1 MFVRRKKNSS
11 GSFSV
16 QIIQKVGRI
25 NKVVKSIGSSFDET
39 ELDILERQAKL
50 EIERM
55 QGQTFLF
62 SNDRDSSLKS
72 ILSNVVN
79 NEIELVG
86 PDNIL
91 GRIYESMGYHKI
103 GIDDLFRDLV
113 MSRLV
118 YPGSKLKT
126 VDYLSRF
133 KNKEVSVYSIYRYMD
148 KIHKE
153 FKEDVERITF
163 NHFEKI
169 LGGHIGIV
177 FYDVTTLYFEAPDE
191 DDLRKIGYSK
201 DGKHQHPQIKLGLLV
216 GPQGYPL
223 GYDIFEGSTYE
234 GYTLIPVLENIQK
247 KFSIGKPIVIADAG
261 LLSGANIK
269 ALISHGYRFVLGG
282 KIRNESKEI
291 KDAIQKLEITEDNPG
306 EVKKDGYRLVV
317 SFSEKRLKKDA
328 HNRKKGL
335 EKLEKKVKNG
345 KIDKSSINNRGY
357 NKYLKLESEIK
368 VAIDYTKY
376 QLDARWDG
384 LKGYLTNTDMK
395 SKEVIAAYG
404 NLWQI
409 EKAFR
414 ISKTD
419 IRIRPIYHRI
429 PERIQTHI
437 CICFVSYAV
446 FKELER
452 LLKNRKVS
460 FSANRAIELTKNMYQ
475 IRVFLPDSKTYT
487 TVPLKPT
494 QEQQELISAIMKN

>member
-25 NKVVKSIGSSFDET
+25 NKVVKSIGSSFDEM

-50 EIERM
+50 EIEKI
-55 QGQTFLF
+55 QGQAFLF
-62 SNDRDSSLKS
+62 SNDRDKSLKS
-72 ILSNVVN
+72 ILSNVGN

-86 PDNIL
+86 PDSVL
-91 GRIYESMGYHKI
+91 GNVYESIGYHEI
-103 GIDDLFRDLV
+103 GVDNLFRELV

-133 KNKEVSVYSIYRYMD
+133 KNQEVSVYSIYRYMD
-148 KIHKE
+148 KLHKE
-153 FKEDVERITF
+153 FKEKIERTTF
-163 NHFEKI
+163 KHFAQI
-169 LGGHIGIV
+169 LGGQIGLV
-177 FYDVTTLYFEAPDE
+177 FYDMTTLYFETPDE

-223 GYDIFEGSTYE
+223 GYDIFEGNIYE

-261 LLSGANIK
+261 LLSNANIH
-269 ALISHGYRFVLGG
+269 ALISNGYKFVLGG
-282 KIRNESKEI
+282 KVRSESNQI
-291 KDAIQKLEITEDNPG
+291 KDEIQALELTEDNPR

-317 SFSEKRLKKDA
+317 SFSQKRQKKDA
-328 HNRKKGL
+328 HNRKKGI

-345 KIDKSSINNRGY
+345 KIDKNSINNRGY
-357 NKYLKLESEIK
+357 NKYLKLESEVK
-368 VAIDYTKY
+368 VAIDYEKY
-376 QLDARWDG
+376 ELDARWDG

-395 SKEVIAAYG
+395 AKEVIAAYG
-404 NLWQI
+404 NLWHI

-429 PERIQTHI
+429 PERINTHI

-452 LLKNRKVS
+452 LLKKAKVS
-460 FSANRAIELTKNMYQ
+460 FSANRAIELTKSMYQ
-475 IRVFLPDSKTYT
+475 IRVLLPESKTYT
-487 TVPLKPT
+487 TIPLKPT
-494 QEQQELISAIMKN
+494 SEQLELIQAIRKN

>member
-1 MFVRRKKNSS
+1 MRRKKNSS

-25 NKVVKSIGSSFDET
+25 NKVVKSIGSSFDEM

-50 EIERM
+50 EIEKI
-55 QGQTFLF
+55 QGQAFLF
-62 SNDRDSSLKS
+62 SNDRDKSLKS
-72 ILSNVVN
+72 ILSNVGN

-86 PDNIL
+86 PDSVL
-91 GRIYESMGYHKI
+91 GNVYESIGYHEI
-103 GIDDLFRDLV
+103 GVDNLFRELV

-133 KNKEVSVYSIYRYMD
+133 KNQEVSVYSIYRYMD
-148 KIHKE
+148 KLHKE
-153 FKEDVERITF
+153 FKEKIERTTF
-163 NHFEKI
+163 KHFAQI
-169 LGGHIGIV
+169 LGGQIGLV
-177 FYDVTTLYFEAPDE
+177 FYDMTTLYFETPDE

-223 GYDIFEGSTYE
+223 GYDIFEGNIYE

-261 LLSGANIK
+261 LLSNANIH
-269 ALISHGYRFVLGG
+269 ALISNGYKFVLGG
-282 KIRNESKEI
+282 KVRSESNQI
-291 KDAIQKLEITEDNPG
+291 KDEIQALELTEDNPR

-317 SFSEKRLKKDA
+317 SFSQKRQKKDA
-328 HNRKKGL
+328 HNRKKGI

-345 KIDKSSINNRGY
+345 KIDKNSINNRGY
-357 NKYLKLESEIK
+357 NKYLKLESEVK
-368 VAIDYTKY
+368 VAIDYEKY
-376 QLDARWDG
+376 ELDARWDG

-395 SKEVIAAYG
+395 AKEVIAAYG
-404 NLWQI
+404 NLWHI

-429 PERIQTHI
+429 PERINTHI

-452 LLKNRKVS
+452 LLKKAKVS
-460 FSANRAIELTKNMYQ
+460 FSANRAIELTKSMYQ
-475 IRVFLPDSKTYT
+475 IRVLLPESKTYT
-487 TVPLKPT
+487 TIPLKPT
-494 QEQQELISAIMKN
+494 SEQLELIQAIRKN

>member
-11 GSFSV
+11 GSFSI

-25 NKVVKSIGSSFDET
+25 NKVVKSFGSSLDAV
-39 ELDILERQAKL
+39 ELDILERQAQL
-50 EIERM
+50 EIERI
-55 QGQTFLF
+55 QGQTYLF

-72 ILSNVVN
+72 ILSNVGN
-79 NEIELVG
+79 NQIELVG

-91 GRIYESMGYHKI
+91 GRVYESMGYHKI
-103 GIDDLFRDLV
+103 GGDDLFRDLV

-153 FKEDVERITF
+153 FKEDIEKITF
-163 NHFEKI
+163 KHFEKI

-177 FYDVTTLYFEAPDE
+177 FYDMTTLFFEAPDE

-216 GPQGYPL
+216 GSEGYPL

-269 ALISHGYRFVLGG
+269 ALISHGYKFVLGG

-291 KDAIQKLEITEDNPG
+291 KDSIQELEITEDNPG

-368 VAIDYTKY
+368 VAIDYSKY

-395 SKEVIAAYG
+395 AREVIAAYG

-446 FKELER
+446 FKEMER
-452 LLKNRKVS
+452 LLKKRKVS

-494 QEQQELISAIMKN
+494 QEQQELISAIMKT

>member
-1 MFVRRKKNSS
+1 M
-11 GSFSV
+11 
-16 QIIQKVGRI
+16 
-25 NKVVKSIGSSFDET
+25 GSSFEET
-39 ELDILERQAKL
+39 ELDILERQANL
-50 EIERM
+50 EVERM

-62 SNDRDSSLKS
+62 SKDRDSSLTS
-72 ILSNVVN
+72 ILSNVGN
-79 NEIELVG
+79 NEIELKG
-86 PDNIL
+86 PDMVL
-91 GRIYESMGYHKI
+91 GKVYESIGYHEI
-103 GIDDLFRDLV
+103 GVDGLFRDLV

-153 FKEDVERITF
+153 FKAKVEKTTF
-163 NHFEKI
+163 RHFEKI
-169 LGGHIGIV
+169 LGGRIGIV
-177 FYDVTTLYFEAPDE
+177 FYDMTTLYFEAPDE

-216 GPQGYPL
+216 GPEGYPL
-223 GYDIFEGSTYE
+223 GYDIFEGNTYE
-234 GYTLIPVLENIQK
+234 GYTLIPILENIQK
-247 KFSIGKPIVIADAG
+247 KFLIGKPIVIADAG
-261 LLSGANIK
+261 LLSNANIK
-269 ALISHGYRFVLGG
+269 ALIAHGYRFVLGG
-282 KIRNESKEI
+282 KIRSESKET
-291 KDAIQKLEITEDNPG
+291 KDAIQALEITEDNPR
-306 EVKKDGYRLVV
+306 EVDKDGYRLIV

-328 HNRKKGL
+328 HNRRKGL

-357 NKYLKLESEIK
+357 NKYLRLDSDIK
-368 VAIDYTKY
+368 VAIDYKKY
-376 QLDARWDG
+376 ELDARWDG

-395 SKEVIAAYG
+395 PKEVIAAYG
-404 NLWQI
+404 KLWQI

-452 LLKNRKVS
+452 LLKNGKVS
-460 FSANRAIELTKNMYQ
+460 FSAHRAIELTKNMYR

-487 TVPLKPT
+487 TIPLKPT
-494 QEQQELISAIMKN
+494 QEQQELISAIVKI

>member
-11 GSFSV
+11 GSFSI

-25 NKVVKSIGSSFDET
+25 NKVVKSIGSSFDAV
-39 ELDILERQAKL
+39 ELDILERQAQL
-50 EIERM
+50 EIERI
-55 QGQTFLF
+55 QGQTYLF

-72 ILSNVVN
+72 ILSNVGN
-79 NEIELVG
+79 NQIELVG

-91 GRIYESMGYHKI
+91 GRVYESMGYHKI
-103 GIDDLFRDLV
+103 GGDDLFRDLV

-153 FKEDVERITF
+153 FKEDIEKITF
-163 NHFEKI
+163 KHFEKI

-177 FYDVTTLYFEAPDE
+177 FYDMTTLFFEAPDE

-216 GPQGYPL
+216 GSEGYPL

-269 ALISHGYRFVLGG
+269 ALISHGYKFVLGG

-291 KDAIQKLEITEDNPG
+291 KDAIQELEITEDNPG

-368 VAIDYTKY
+368 VAIDYSKY

-395 SKEVIAAYG
+395 AREVIAAYG

-446 FKELER
+446 FKEMER
-452 LLKNRKVS
+452 LLKKRKVS

-494 QEQQELISAIMKN
+494 QEQQELISAIMKT